1 MANFKFPDV
10 SIVDSRLWLVHP
22 GQKPHVSPYTGGY
35 QVARRSGGHWRGV
48 LVFGFLGASL
58 EDQKTLRKIESFAAR
73 LEGMVNTTDAP
84 IFRPSGG
91 NVASGLVCTFNGE
104 RASSGGGIAKL
115 LWSKHVEKGRLKGGD
130 YVRIGNRLHIL
141 LLDMQARRTNA
152 EIVVRPRIDPLP
164 PIGTPVV
171 WEDVTVRCRVANLS
185 VWGGAEVT
193 PEWKGPWEMEWVEE
207 V

>member
-1 MANFKFPDV
+1 MANIRFPDV
-10 SIVDSRLWLVHP
+10 SIMDSRLWSVYP
-22 GQKPHVSPYTGGY
+22 GQKPHLSPYTGGY

-48 LVFGFLGASL
+48 LLFGFLGASL
-58 EDQKTLRKIESFAAR
+58 EDQEELRKIESFLAR

-91 NVASGLVCTFNGE
+91 NMASGRVLTFFGGL
-104 RASSGGGIAKL
+104 SDSGGRVAKL
-115 LWSKHVEKGRLKGGD
+115 VSKNNIGMERLKEGD

-141 LLDMQARRTNA
+141 GSPMRGKKTRM
-152 EIVVRPRIDPLP
+152 EISVWPRMDPVP
-164 PIGTPVV
+164 AIGTVVV

-185 VWGGAEVT
+185 VLGGAEVT